1 MSELIC
7 MDAAARMPE
16 EHDIPDEVVNLNE
29 ARNKIASTIGA
40 SPEEI
45 YFMTGGAE
53 AGAAAVKAA
62 VSASGKDHPHI
73 LTTMLENTGVF
84 NACRQMEEQGTGVT
98 YLYPISTGRVEVA
111 MIENELKTDTC
122 LISVTAANS
131 ETGTSEPFTG
141 IGTMCDEKEILF
153 HLDASYGYGRMPIN
167 VERSHIDMLS
177 VDASCFGGPKGT
189 GFLYVRSGTEAG
201 QYVEEDISDVGK
213 IGRMAL
219 VAEKV
224 NKNVA
229 EYMQKVREI
238 RDHLCRRIFAEIEDV
253 ELYGNKDHH
262 LVNHLEVRIK
272 NVSAAVVQKQ
282 MAASGIMIGIGTGSD
297 ILRVI
302 GKSQAEAAETVRFS
316 LTSDVEKADAER
328 AVDLL
333 KEIVTGQRV
342 I

>member
-1 MSELIC
+1 MSEVIC
-7 MDAAARMPE
+7 MDVAARMPE
-16 EHDIPDEVVNLNE
+16 EHDIPDEAVNLDE
-29 ARNKIASTIGA
+29 ARKKIASTIGA

-45 YFMTGGAE
+45 YFMKGGAE

-73 LTTMLENTGVF
+73 LTTMLENAGIF
-84 NACRQMEEQGTGVT
+84 NACRQMEEQGVEVT
-98 YLYPISTGRVEVA
+98 YLYPITTGRVEVA

-122 LISVTAANS
+122 LTSVTAANQ

-141 IGTMCDEKEILF
+141 IGAMCDTKEILF

-177 VDASCFGGPKGT
+177 VDASCFGGPEGT
-189 GFLYVRSGTEAG
+189 GFLYVRSDTGAG
-201 QYVEEDISDVGK
+201 RYIEEDVSDVAK

-219 VAEKV
+219 IAEKV
-224 NKNVA
+224 NNDVPG
-229 EYMQKVREI
+229 YMQKVKEI
-238 RDHLCRRIFAEIEDV
+238 RDYLCRRIFDEIEDV
-253 ELYGNKDHH
+253 ELYGHKDHH

-272 NVSAAVVQKQ
+272 NVSAAVVQKE
-282 MAASGIMIGIGTGSD
+282 MADSGIMIGIGTGSD

-302 GKSQAEAAETVRFS
+302 GKSQAEAAEAVRFS
-316 LTSDVEKADAER
+316 LASDIETADADR
-328 AVDLL
+328 AVDRL